1 VQARRTR
8 DGEPKDGFVVLRL
21 RDLEYGVQFE
31 VIDNG
36 LGFPEKDRHRLIE
49 PYVTT
54 RAKGTGLGL
63 AIVARVVEDH
73 GGLIEL
79 DDASGPGPGAVVRFV
94 LPKRGEEPLEQS
106 AEQGAGVP

>member
-1 VQARRTR
+1 LR
-8 DGEPKDGFVVLRL
+8 DGEPKDGFVKLRI
-21 RDLEYGVQFE
+21 RDLDYGVQFE
-31 VIDNG
+31 VSDNG
-36 LGFPEKDRHRLIE
+36 LGFPAQNRERLIE

-79 DDASGPGPGAVVRFV
+79 DDAPGAGPGAVVRFV
-94 LPKRGEEPLEQS
+94 LPKRGEEPSEPVAS
-106 AEQGAGVP
+106 ASERTS

>member
-1 VQARRTR
+1 M
-8 DGEPKDGFVVLRL
+8 
-21 RDLEYGVQFE
+21 QFE

-54 RAKGTGLGL
+54 RTKGAGLGL
-63 AIVARVVEDH
+63 AIVARIIEDH

-79 DDASGPGPGAVVRFV
+79 DDAPGGGPGAVVRFV
-94 LPKRGEEPLEQS
+94 LPKRGEDATRPRRRNTAQEPPNDARHS
-106 AEQGAGVP
+106 RHR